1 MLSPIKIILIIPL
14 LFVVFLFILQLRN
27 RTTYRLTLILIALAG
42 ILFVIYPDLT
52 TTLAHKINVGRG
64 TDLVFYFCALAGFIA
79 LIIFYSKLKTLELV
93 QTRIIQNMAVDNA
106 EKIKNKDIAQL

>member
-14 LFVVFLFILQLRN
+14 LFVILLFVLQLRN
-27 RTTYRLTLILIALAG
+27 RTTYRFTLILIALAG
-42 ILFVIYPDLT
+42 IVFVIYPDLT

-79 LIIFYSKLKTLELV
+79 MIILYSKLRGIELI
-93 QTRIIQNMAVDNA
+93 QTRIIQNMAVDSAQKLN
-106 EKIKNKDIAQL
+106 NKM